1 MCVYIYI
8 YIYTHTHTYIH
19 THKHFANIRQT
30 KYISH
35 VISKLLKSG
44 FGGLE
49 VTCWPLVPKF
59 AGSNPAEAIGFFR
72 AKKSSAR
79 LSSEGK

>member
-1 MCVYIYI
+1 MAKFCRAGQATDYNMAHAHYI
-8 YIYTHTHTYIH
+8 
-19 THKHFANIRQT
+19 
-30 KYISH
+30 
-35 VISKLLKSG
+35 SG

-49 VTCWPLVPKF
+49 VACWPLVPKF
-59 AGSNPAEAIGFFR
+59 AGSNPAEARRIFR